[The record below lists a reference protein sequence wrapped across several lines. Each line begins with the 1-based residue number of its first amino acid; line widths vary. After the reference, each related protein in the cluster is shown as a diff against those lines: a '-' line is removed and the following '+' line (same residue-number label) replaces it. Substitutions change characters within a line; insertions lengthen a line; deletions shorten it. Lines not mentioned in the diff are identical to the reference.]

1 VKDWLNPD
9 WPANIYSRIGV
20 PGTVGFGAGIC
31 PAYDLPSGFTGLSGY
46 TNPTDANYGNYQ
58 YTDGSVMVFVPK
70 FYHRIHNASNPTNV
84 AYDPNDVDI
93 KGVDIF
99 NTTAAANTAG
109 YALHRAFIDGGVEKS
124 GFFVDKY
131 LVSKVATGT
140 GYTASSILNGLPLS
154 TAAAHNPVADITAS
168 PANYYYS
175 MVDAPKGRGI
185 TNGAY
190 SASSI
195 FHCCSVFIYSALALL
210 SLAHGQAAASTTN
223 CAWYDGTLAANF
235 PKGCNN
241 NALKDINDTA
251 VIWET
256 DGYSNCGKTG
266 SAGYGGGAGNVFAK
280 STHNGQNCGVADLNG
295 LMWEVAIG
303 LTYVSGAA
311 KYYIAK
317 QATAMKS
324 FTSGSSGATDHWGA
338 TGVAAMMDEYPS
350 PMVPASG
357 FTSAMFWGNGANQV
371 LDESVSGNGWL
382 RTGSGCV
389 RDVNSIHTTGSN
401 LFGLDYYYQAN
412 TNELCVVRG
421 GVWYDGSGAGVWGVS
436 WNDYRSDSV
445 TSIGGRGACYP
456 L

>member
-9 WPANIYSRIGV
+9 WPAIIYSLIGV
-20 PGTVGFGAGIC
+20 PGTVGYGVGIC
-31 PAYDLPSGFTGLSGY
+31 PPIDLPAGFTGLSGY
-46 TNPTDANYGNYQ
+46 TDLTSANYGNYQ
-58 YTDGSVMVFVPK
+58 YTDGSVMVFVPR
-70 FYHRIHNASNPTNV
+70 FYYRIAHASNPTYAVYGANS
-84 AYDPNDVDI
+84 VDT

-99 NTTAAANTAG
+99 NTTAAANAAG

-131 LVSKVATGT
+131 LVSKVATGS

-154 TAAAHNPVADITAS
+154 TAANHNPVADITAS
-168 PANYYYS
+168 PASYYYS
-175 MVDAPKGRGI
+175 MVNAPKGRGI

-195 FHCCSVFIYSALALL
+195 FHCCSVFIHSALALL
-210 SLAHGQAAASTTN
+210 SLAHGQVAASTTN
-223 CAWYDGTLAANF
+223 CAWYHATYNF

-241 NALKDINDTA
+241 NALRDVNDTA

-295 LMWEVAIG
+295 FMWEVAIG

-324 FTSGSSGATDHWGA
+324 FTSGNSGATDHWGA
-338 TGVAAMMDEYPS
+338 TGVAAMMDEFPS

-357 FTSAMFWGNGANQV
+357 FTAAMCWGNGANQV
-371 LDESVSGNGWL
+371 LDEATSGNGWL

-389 RDVNSIHTTGSN
+389 RDVNSIHATGSN
-401 LFGLDYYYQAN
+401 LFGLDYYYQAD

-421 GVWYDGSGAGVWGVS
+421 GSWAYSSGAGVWGVS
-436 WNDYRSDSV
+436 WADTRSSSYDYV
-445 TSIGGRGACYP
+445 GGRAACYP